1 MTFLVNNT
9 MNKTKIAIL
18 KFCLEKKQHITV
30 VEIAQVVNRSI
41 VTVQA
46 YLRDF
51 KKAGR
56 IAQFSSHGQY
66 QVMTPKIYF
75 ENFLWVYKK
84 NQLVGYLDFKGGVYR
99 FAYRNHYLCQPMAL
113 PLSPQMALTEKLFY
127 SKKIFPVFEQL
138 IPEGLDRKLL
148 AINTGSTDEF
158 DWLPLLQHVYG
169 DLRFSKTPLIF
180 EDNEECQPI
189 RYTAVKK
196 ALLGDNPFPNILDW
210 DIEIDEKTLFPENQA
225 LEEAAKTFTPLGL
238 SGWQHKLSVV
248 LKGNRLRQDKVA
260 DYVFKPYNSL
270 CADQYCEEYCP
281 HVALNEHLLMT
292 FAKNELGFDVP
303 FNGIIKRQNDREY
316 HYVVKRFDRYQG
328 YSFSCHELARV
339 MGFNSKSQMSFEKW
353 FKRFKTLMK
362 HPKERLTLLQ
372 YYFYS
377 LLVASGEW
385 FLNHFSV
392 MADEKTIRVAPLSN
406 ILMTGIYE
414 NAFGYEG
421 PSDEQASQIRPHDLY
436 VLVDLMKVNRKR
448 FNKAASLIL
457 FNYTHRLP
465 EYINKLDNVFSEA
478 RVYKKSEPDLF
489 SQDAQSHESVSL
501 AESLRKSHQ
510 IRMAEL
516 EKNGWYTQLDVPP
529 IHVDYPVL
537 QLRLFDGV

>member
-1 MTFLVNNT
+1 

-30 VEIAQVVNRSI
+30 VDIAQVVNRSL

-56 IAQFSSHGQY
+56 IAQFSTHGQY

-84 NQLVGYLDFKGGVYR
+84 NKLVGYLDFKGGVYR
-99 FAYRNHYLCQPMAL
+99 FAYRNHYLCEAMAL
-113 PLSPQMALTEKLFY
+113 PLSPQMALTEKIFY
-127 SKKIFPVFEQL
+127 SQKIFPVFEQL
-138 IPEGLDRKLL
+138 IPEGQDRKMLE
-148 AINTGSTDEF
+148 IKTGSSTDF

-169 DLRFSKTPLIF
+169 DLQFSKTSLTF
-180 EDNEECQPI
+180 EENEDFHPI
-189 RYTAVKK
+189 RYTTIKK
-196 ALLGDNPFPNILDW
+196 ALLGENTFPNILEW
-210 DIEIDEKTLFPENQA
+210 EIEVDEKTLFPENQA
-225 LEEAAKTFTPLGL
+225 LDEAVHSFTPLGL
-238 SGWQHKLSVV
+238 SGLQHKFSVV
-248 LKGNRLRQDKVA
+248 LEGNCLREDKLA
-260 DYVFKPYNSL
+260 DYVLKPYNPL
-270 CADQYCEEYCP
+270 GADPHCDEYCP
-281 HVALNEHLLMT
+281 HLALNEHLLMT

-303 FNGIIKRQNDREY
+303 FNGIIKRPIDREY
-316 HYVVKRFDRYQG
+316 HYVVKRFDRYEG

-339 MGFNSKSQMSFEKW
+339 MGLNSKSQTSFEKL
-353 FKRFKTLMK
+353 FKRFKIYIK
-362 HPKERLTLLQ
+362 HPKERLRLLQ

-377 LLVASGEW
+377 LLVASEEW
-385 FLNHFSV
+385 FLKNFSV
-392 MADEKTIRVAPLSN
+392 MADEKTIRVAPLYN
-406 ILMTGIYE
+406 ILMTGIYD

-421 PSDEQASQIRPHDLY
+421 QLPSDEQASQIRLHDFY

-465 EYINKLDNVFSEA
+465 EYIDKLEKVFSEA
-478 RVYKKSEPDLF
+478 SVYKKSEADLF
-489 SQDAQSHESVSL
+489 SQEPHLSQSLSL
-501 AESLRKSHQ
+501 AETLRKSHQ